1 MNRTLCI
8 ILSLLLALSV
18 FTACADT
25 NTPASGDTLATGDS
39 VVSEDTLPNEPE
51 ITTTK
56 TYDISRYE
64 KSSEFL
70 AVIYNDVPYYYSENI
85 YDPQELAYY
94 LSQAEYVGQV
104 ESDADE
110 NYAPAE
116 DYSDGE
122 TPVGEMFPTKNF
134 QSNFLAIGT
143 KLHILDGYMI
153 AEFAEPWDNGKIVY
167 GQVLMLPET
176 AEEPIIEAEDDE
188 PLTPPTNTV
197 YDGYPSLDDENYS
210 ETFDKWY
217 NDKCEIVAAALDEV
231 AFIYGKIIELNE
243 SDNGYVKI
251 MIRPNDDNPPNYRDN
266 AYFSVS
272 ESTLIRSGYWPG
284 AAEMAVD
291 SLMVGQKVCVAVCH
305 VPDIPE
311 VSPTALYAF
320 AVILLDGNPA
330 NPDSLTDE
338 DFKYVDTDE
347 GIIVE
352 EAEIEIEVEV
362 EEEPALT
369 TDPGAEEISLDSE
382 PVYFDVEII
391 DNTDGTGVPMS
402 YEELA
407 KEYLGIYENLRFIE
421 YEITKVYTPNEAYS
435 IKKTRSYREHV
446 ALYQVHIT
454 YDHITDCELDEY
466 VYMSHSGNSIKQFE
480 GMPAFAVGDRF
491 ISAVVGNLEDRIVP
505 IDLEYAIY
513 EIDGVEYAYL
523 IGNDRVAPKSDDL
536 DLDLPMSASE
546 KLVITTTVGN
556 PARYTQKSTLESVI
570 KFIREDWLKRGI
582 GLPFPKSPDVTLPW
596 KISKPAVEYWA
607 NMDNRISF
615 DLCGVAAPNSASFS
629 MLNGNEKLITTGNS
643 FIIEIFK
650 DGKWHYVDIG
660 IKVFPAEAIVLESGQ
675 SYDFH
680 IDWTN
685 YYGELVPGKYRLIK
699 EYSVEGS
706 SEIYYAICEF
716 MIRE

>member
-64 KSSEFL
+64 KSSEFM

-110 NYAPAE
+110 NYVPAE

-134 QSNFLAIGT
+134 QSNFLAIGA

-153 AEFAEPWDNGKIVY
+153 AEFAEPWDNGRIVY
-167 GQVLMLPET
+167 GQVLMLSET

-266 AYFSVS
+266 AYFYVS

-284 AAEMAVD
+284 ATEITAD

-320 AVILLDGNPA
+320 AVILLDGDPT

-352 EAEIEIEVEV
+352 EAEIEVEVEV
-362 EEEPALT
+362 EEGILVEDPVESLESLVNFEIVNGSLT
-369 TDPGAEEISLDSE
+369 ANGAE
-382 PVYFDVEII
+382 F
-391 DNTDGTGVPMS
+391 
-402 YEELA
+402 
-407 KEYLGIYENLRFIE
+407 K
-421 YEITKVYTPNEAYS
+421 
-435 IKKTRSYREHV
+435 
-446 ALYQVHIT
+446 
-454 YDHITDCELDEY
+454 
-466 VYMSHSGNSIKQFE
+466 
-480 GMPAFAVGDRF
+480 
-491 ISAVVGNLEDRIVP
+491 
-505 IDLEYAIY
+505 
-513 EIDGVEYAYL
+513 
-523 IGNDRVAPKSDDL
+523 
-536 DLDLPMSASE
+536 
-546 KLVITTTVGN
+546 
-556 PARYTQKSTLESVI
+556 
-570 KFIREDWLKRGI
+570 
-582 GLPFPKSPDVTLPW
+582 
-596 KISKPAVEYWA
+596 
-607 NMDNRISF
+607 
-615 DLCGVAAPNSASFS
+615 
-629 MLNGNEKLITTGNS
+629 MLNGNEKPITTGNS
-643 FIIEIFK
+643 YVIEIFK
-650 DGKWHYVDIG
+650 DGEWHYIDIG
-660 IKVFPAEAIVLESGQ
+660 IVTFPAEAIVLESGQ